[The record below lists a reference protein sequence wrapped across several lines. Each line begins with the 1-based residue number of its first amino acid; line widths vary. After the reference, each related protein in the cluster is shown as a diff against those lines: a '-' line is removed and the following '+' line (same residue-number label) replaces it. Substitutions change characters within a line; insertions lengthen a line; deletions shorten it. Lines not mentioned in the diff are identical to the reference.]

1 MKKAKQGIL
10 FLFHPSSFILSWSR
24 QRPRGFA
31 SLLSPLNFLASAGSV
46 EPTELHG
53 TTFAWK
59 GRTFLRAQVPI
70 GDNAGKTFTI
80 AQPLAGR
87 YQIAGFFAS
96 GGMGLILEG
105 VDQRT
110 GGRVAIKAILNYEVG
125 PYARVRDVEGFAN
138 QLRLPRKTLE
148 MERRILVLLRN
159 AGCNAVPHPNEF
171 VFDANPQLAGPWTT
185 EEGGAWSFDDA
196 EMLEA
201 EPYLVMEAV
210 PGQSLEEIL
219 RSQPG
224 RRLPEARALRIFLQ
238 VVDVLATLHQPM
250 PMRAGMTWQLV
261 YQDLKPS
268 NLLLSDQ
275 DRVTVLDLGGCQ
287 LANLDSG
294 QKLLPGAATAGYCP
308 PECEQPYTLLT
319 PATDVYTVGSNL
331 FQVLTGRSPLEFVAS
346 HLAKHQPRAVRLDT
360 SLLEGICRP
369 ELRQTIERCLSPDP
383 HRRYADAQALRVELE
398 RIQAISET

>member
-1 MKKAKQGIL
+1 M
-10 FLFHPSSFILSWSR
+10 
-24 QRPRGFA
+24 
-31 SLLSPLNFLASAGSV
+31 

-125 PYARVRDVEGFAN
+125 PYARVRDLEGFAN

-171 VFDANPQLAGPWTT
+171 VFDANPQLAGPWAT
-185 EEGGAWSFDDA
+185 EDGGSWPFDDA

-210 PGQSLEEIL
+210 PGQSLEEVL
-219 RSQPG
+219 RAQPG

-238 VVDVLATLHQPM
+238 VVDVLAALHQPM

-331 FQVLTGRSPLEFVAS
+331 FQVLTGRSPLEFVS
-346 HLAKHQPRAVRLDT
+346 SNLAKNQPRAVRLDT
-360 SLLEGICRP
+360 SLLEGACRP

-383 HRRYADAQALRVELE
+383 HRRFADAQALRLELE